1 LQKIRVSPIA
11 YETPKHDLA
20 ETYLMNCLKLL
31 LLAVICLPMVG
42 CMTSQKNVE
51 TESASTEWRIK
62 SLEESFLNFRERQRQ
77 MADEDARSREKLEKR
92 MAEVEAE
99 LAALRG
105 GQSAQSD
112 APRGESWSSDLK
124 PEDDGWVE
132 GGKAAEPNAPVVEN
146 DAEKPWANVPEP
158 PAAPEPPKTIP
169 EPEVISRS
177 KAPKPPQEKPTS
189 KPAPKPVSGAK
200 ALYDKGYGQYN
211 AGRFQEARAT
221 FNQFLDKYPNDDLA
235 PNAMYW
241 KGETFYSERNYA
253 QAILAFKEVTG
264 KFPKDDK
271 AAAALL
277 KIGMS
282 YDRVGDPNN
291 AIFYLRALVE
301 DFPESS
307 AAGLGRKELARLG
320 G

>member
-1 LQKIRVSPIA
+1 MK
-11 YETPKHDLA
+11 
-20 ETYLMNCLKLL
+20 CLKLL
-31 LLAVICLPMVG
+31 LLAAFCLPLVG
-42 CMTSQKNVE
+42 CITSQKSAE

-62 SLEESFLNFRERQRQ
+62 SLEESFLNFREQQRK

-105 GQSAQSD
+105 GQAPSD
-112 APRGESWSSDLK
+112 APRGETWSSDLQ
-124 PEDDGWVE
+124 PEEDGWVE
-132 GGKAAEPNAPVVEN
+132 GGKNAEKDAPKVEN
-146 DAEKPWANVPEP
+146 DAEKPWAKVPEP
-158 PAAPEPPKTIP
+158 PAVPEPPQTIP
-169 EPEVISRS
+169 EPEVITRAQ
-177 KAPKPPQEKPTS
+177 APKPAPAVAKPTPKPA
-189 KPAPKPVSGAK
+189 KPAPRASGAK
-200 ALYDKGYGQYN
+200 ALYERGYGQYN
-211 AGRFQEARAT
+211 AGQFQAARAT
-221 FNQFLDKYPNDDLA
+221 FDEFTAKYPHDDLA
-235 PNAMYW
+235 ANALYW
-241 KGETFYSERNYA
+241 KGETYYSERNYA

-264 KFPKDDK
+264 RFPKHDK

-282 YDRVGDPNN
+282 YDRVGDPDN

>member
-1 LQKIRVSPIA
+1 MK
-11 YETPKHDLA
+11 
-20 ETYLMNCLKLL
+20 CLKLL
-31 LLAVICLPMVG
+31 LLAAICLPLVG

-62 SLEESFLNFRERQRQ
+62 SLEESFLNFREQQRK

-99 LAALRG
+99 LAALRS
-105 GQSAQSD
+105 GQAPKAD
-112 APRGESWSSDLK
+112 APRGETWSSDLK

-132 GGKAAEPNAPVVEN
+132 GGKAAEKSAPMVEN
-146 DAEKPWANVPEP
+146 DEEKPWAKVPEP
-158 PAAPEPPKTIP
+158 PAVLEPPKTIP

-177 KAPKPPQEKPTS
+177 QAPKPAQAKAEFAPKPVA

-200 ALYDKGYGQYN
+200 ALYERGYGQYN
-211 AGRFQEARAT
+211 AGQLEAARAT
-221 FNQFLDKYPNDDLA
+221 FDQFLAKYPNDELA
-235 PNAMYW
+235 ANALYW
-241 KGETFYSERNYA
+241 KGETYYSERNYA

-264 KFPKDDK
+264 KFPKHDK

-282 YDRVGDPNN
+282 YDRVGDPDN

-301 DFPESS
+301 DFPKSS